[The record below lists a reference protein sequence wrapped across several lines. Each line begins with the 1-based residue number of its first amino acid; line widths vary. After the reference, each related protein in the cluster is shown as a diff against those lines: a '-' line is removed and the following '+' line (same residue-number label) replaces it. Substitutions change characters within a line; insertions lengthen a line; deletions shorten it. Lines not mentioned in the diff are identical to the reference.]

1 MFNKLTLLV
10 SLIELSEVG
19 VSAHDEVVDTPNFYP
34 FNVLVAGLD
43 KVVVE
48 YTELRL
54 LLFLRSLN
62 HHFSELHLDIIDCCK

>member
-1 MFNKLTLLV
+1 MTIVNWLNLREQVFNKLTLLV

-34 FNVLVAGLD
+34 FNVIVAGLD

-48 YTELRL
+48 
-54 LLFLRSLN
+54 
-62 HHFSELHLDIIDCCK
+62 